1 MTQGLFS
8 AVSGI
13 RANQTKLNVISNNIA
28 NVNTLGFK
36 SSQAN
41 FATVFAN
48 TINGGTPPNG
58 VLGGTNPKQMG
69 NGVLVSE
76 IASNF
81 AQGGTQFTGRSTDL
95 LINGSG
101 FFAVERVD
109 VNNGN
114 ASTDYYLS
122 RAGNFTLDSSGNLV
136 TSSGNRLRG
145 TSQLSGSTPSSLGRV
160 QIPTEFQITKV
171 LSSPA
176 SGSNVQNILYSPVG
190 VSAATIATDAA
201 AKFGALPAGST
212 LSTVSVQLRNYTIG
226 TDGSIT
232 ATYSNGDQITVR
244 TDAASQ
250 TAATA
255 AGDPSLLRR
264 EIISRP
270 YEGGI
275 YPATTYGSS
284 DNSYGGK
291 IGQATGREVFTGGS
305 NPIPTGVNPMQGM
318 QLQLQTAN
326 VTNPEGLL
334 YDGNNNFLQSANSG
348 VTQFGVAGTGA
359 RGSVSAG
366 ALESSNVDLAGEFTN
381 MIVAQRGLE
390 AASKMVRT
398 QSEVLQNIIQMV

>member
-48 TINGGTPPNG
+48 TINGGTAPNG

-81 AQGGTQFTGRSTDL
+81 GQGGTQFTGRNTDL

-122 RAGNFTLDSSGNLV
+122 RAGNFTLDSGGNLV

-171 LSSPA
+171 VSDPT
-176 SGSNVQNILYSPVG
+176 SGSTVQDILYSPVG
-190 VSAATIATDAA
+190 VSASQIATDAA
-201 AKFGALPAGST
+201 AKFGALGTNT
-212 LSTVSVQLRNYTIG
+212 LNTVSVQLRSYTIG
-226 TDGSIT
+226 VDGAIT

-264 EIISRP
+264 ELISRP
-270 YEGGI
+270 YEGGT
-275 YPATTYGSS
+275 YPATTYSAA
-284 DNSYGGK
+284 DNAYGGK
-291 IGQATGREVFTGGS
+291 IAQAAGREVFTGGG
-305 NPIPTGVNPMQGM
+305 NTIPAGLNPMQGM

-348 VTQFGVAGTGA
+348 QTQFGVAGTGA
-359 RGSVSAG
+359 RGSISAG